1 MAVMNVNPTR
11 MELFRLKRQLEVA
24 RRGHKLLKGKQDA
37 MVKEFMVL
45 VRKNYSLRK
54 EVETKLERIMKYY
67 DQAKIKISKAGI
79 LEALM
84 VPSNSIEIV
93 TKTKEIMNIKT
104 PALEFKDQG
113 KIDLTYGFAF
123 TPSDLDEAIIELA
136 SLLPSLV
143 ELAGVEKASNMLAK
157 EIEKTRRRVNAIEF
171 FMIPDLEDTL
181 HYIQMKLDDS
191 ERSNSVRLM
200 KSKEIILN
208 TGN

>member
-191 ERSNSVRLM
+191 ERSNIVRLM

-208 TGN
+208 KGN